1 MTPLGHASMSYLL
14 GRVATRFPM
23 RALVLGGI
31 SPDFD
36 SVLMVGGHFNDLH
49 RVVTHNLLFV
59 LVIGLVGAGLARDR
73 RGWAGLATGLGA
85 LIHILVDAVMDNN
98 PSNGIGVALYWPFSN
113 AMVSPFDLLS
123 TTCPGWSSFWT
134 QIGCMVGDLI
144 WEVPFWLTAAC
155 MLARRRLFR
164 RPAVAVQPAR

>member
-14 GRVATRFPM
+14 GRVATRLPM

-36 SVLMVGGHFNDLH
+36 SLLLAGGHFNDLH
-49 RVVTHNLLFV
+49 RVVTHNLAFV
-59 LVIGLVGAGLARDR
+59 LVIGLVGAALARDR

-98 PSNGIGVALYWPFSN
+98 PSNGIGVALYWPFSA
-113 AMVSPFDLLS
+113 AMVSPFNLLA
-123 TTCPGWSSFWT
+123 TDCPGWASLRA
-134 QIGCMVGDLI
+134 QIVCMIGDLV
-144 WEVPFWLTAAC
+144 WEVPFWLGAAWL
-155 MLARRRLFR
+155 LARRRLFR
-164 RPAVAVQPAR
+164 RPAVAAHSAP